1 MSKTS
6 KKKASNLNK
15 IRAVLIGLLLLVLGG
30 LGGWALGYRTGKLQE
45 DSGRPS
51 LEEVVNRQSD
61 ETKVDFSL
69 FWDVWGR
76 LERSFLDQSKL
87 NAQKMVY
94 GAIEGMTGALGDPY
108 TSFLPPS
115 ENKQTKQDLAGEFA
129 GVGIQL
135 GYKDET
141 LAVIAPLEGHPA
153 IDKGVEAGDLIMH
166 IKDENKDIDT
176 DTKGMSL
183 PEAVRIIRGKK
194 GEPVTLTLYSKGDEE
209 SREVTIVRDTIVV
222 PTVELTFVDKA
233 GETVETGTSYAHLKV
248 ARFGEKTA
256 SEWEESV
263 DEILSRGDVRGVVL
277 DLRNNPGGY
286 LQRAVD
292 LAGEF
297 VSPGSV
303 VVQEE
308 GREEIHEFK
317 ADRRG
322 RLQDTPL
329 VVLVNEGSASASEI
343 LAGALRDQ
351 VGAKLVG
358 ENTFGKGTVQEAQ
371 ELRGGAGLHVTIARW
386 LLPSGDNIHE
396 SGLEP
401 DVVVENERVDGE
413 LVDRQL
419 EKAIE
424 VLSEQIVVA
433 GVEN

>member
-1 MSKTS
+1 MG
-6 KKKASNLNK
+6 A
-15 IRAVLIGLLLLVLGG
+15 
-30 LGGWALGYRTGKLQE
+30 GYRTGKLQKGN
-45 DSGRPS
+45 DRPS
-51 LEEVVNRQSD
+51 LEEVVNRQPD
-61 ETKVDFSL
+61 EEKVDFSL

-87 NAQKMVY
+87 NAQRMVY

-108 TSFLPPS
+108 TSFLPPQ

-153 IDKGVEAGDLIMH
+153 IEKGVEAGDMILH
-166 IKDENKDIDT
+166 IKDEKKDVDT

-194 GEPVTLTLYSKGDEE
+194 GEPVTLTLYSEGDEE
-209 SREVTIVRDTIVV
+209 AREVTIVRDTIVV
-222 PTVELTFVDKA
+222 PTVELAFVDKS
-233 GETVETGTSYAHLKV
+233 GETVESGTSYAHIKV

-256 SEWEESV
+256 SEWKDSV
-263 DEILSRGDVRGVVL
+263 DEIVTRGSVEGVVL

-297 VSPGSV
+297 VSSGSV
-303 VVQEE
+303 VVKEE
-308 GREEIHEFK
+308 GREETHEFK

-322 RLQDTPL
+322 RLQDVPL
-329 VVLVNEGSASASEI
+329 VVLVNQGSASASEI

-371 ELRGGAGLHVTIARW
+371 ELRAGAGLHVTIARW
-386 LLPSGDNIHE
+386 LLPSGQSIHE
-396 SGLEP
+396 TGLEP

-413 LVDRQL
+413 LVDKQL
-419 EKAIE
+419 QKAIE
-424 VLSEQIVVA
+424 VLDEQSMVA
-433 GVEN
+433 EVEN